1 MDSIFHEIRLER
13 SRQDQKWGEQNH
25 DPADWCTILG
35 EEIGEVNKAAF
46 EAKNLYK
53 PWIEY
58 RKELVQSAAVII
70 AMIECFDRHYSVKNE
85 ALNKLCKARTFID
98 MHQRKLHT

>member
-58 RKELVQSAAVII
+58 RKELVQSAAPPIKYHFGRKII
-70 AMIECFDRHYSVKNE
+70 I
-85 ALNKLCKARTFID
+85 L
-98 MHQRKLHT
+98 